1 MKRATILFFL
11 FVLTC
16 MKLFAQ
22 NKFLANKTYLDH
34 NQRAIRYKDQKQYLQ
49 SGLSYDSLFKAH
61 QGNGVTR
68 DKYIAACSW
77 ALANNSDK
85 AFYYLTQY
93 INETQTFLL
102 DFLYEDQDLKS
113 LHQDRRWEPLT
124 SLSKL
129 NIQKAKEKYKPQDTL
144 VDVGTHKLFFNIIK
158 GSSTVILFETGGMD
172 NSTVWS
178 ELLIPIYD
186 ATGATLITYDRAG
199 YGKSTRDSV
208 NSDITNEIKGLELAL
223 SKLSYASAN
232 KILVCH
238 SLGGFYADIYSS
250 RNPSK
255 VKAAVFIDA
264 SLGSFYTDQA
274 IKRVL
279 TDPNGPLEQIRKD
292 NISIY
297 YIAVDLH
304 QNAATVRAT
313 PFPAHIPITDIY
325 AETPPWEH
333 EIDNKGWKDGHKNF
347 IKARPNSK
355 IILAEGCTHYVAV
368 DNPQLVLNEIIKS
381 YQTVVKAQ

>member
-1 MKRATILFFL
+1 MRQALI
-11 FVLTC
+11 VLLLVFIAL
-16 MKLFAQ
+16 KSSAQ
-22 NKFLANKTYLDH
+22 NTFLANKTYLDH
-34 NQRAIRYKDQKQYLQ
+34 NQRAIRYKDQHQYLR
-49 SGLSYDSLFKAH
+49 SGLSYDTLFKANK
-61 QGNGVTR
+61 GSGVTR

-77 ALANNSDK
+77 ALANHPDK
-85 AFYYLTQY
+85 AFFYLTQY
-93 INETQTFLL
+93 INENQTFLF
-102 DFLYEDQDLKS
+102 DFVYEDQDLKS
-113 LHQDRRWEPLT
+113 LHQDSRWQPLIN
-124 SLSKL
+124 LSKV

-158 GSSTVILFETGGMD
+158 GSPTVILFETGGMD

-178 ELLIPIYD
+178 DLLIPISD

-223 SKLSYASAN
+223 SKLGYTNSN

-238 SLGGFYADIYSS
+238 SLGGFYANIYAS
-250 RNPSK
+250 RNPAT
-255 VKAAVFIDA
+255 VKSAVFIDA

-279 TDPNGPLEQIRKD
+279 TDPNGTPEEIKKK

-304 QNAATVRAT
+304 KNAATVRAT

-325 AETPPWEH
+325 AETPPWAH

-347 IKARPNSK
+347 IKTRPNSK
-355 IILAEGCTHYVAV
+355 IILAEGCAHYIAA
-368 DNPQLVLNEIIKS
+368 DNPQLVIKEIIKS
-381 YQTVVKAQ
+381 YQAVIKTN